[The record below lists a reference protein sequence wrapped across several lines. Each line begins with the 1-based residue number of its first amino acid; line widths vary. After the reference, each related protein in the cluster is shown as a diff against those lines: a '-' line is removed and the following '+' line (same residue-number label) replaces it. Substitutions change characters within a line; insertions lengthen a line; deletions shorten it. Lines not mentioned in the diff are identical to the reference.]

1 MKICT
6 FKKSYCDSLSSSTKK
21 KSPSSA
27 EKIELYLKSLF
38 KEVFFVTL
46 IAEHNFLLVSQI
58 VNISVLELVF
68 IFSLV
73 PKNQP
78 LADKFTK
85 KLTIQSLKCLNFIR
99 QEHVLKYVKQVKLD
113 MTWYHIDEQAE

>member
-6 FKKSYCDSLSSSTKK
+6 FKKSYCDSLSNYKK
-21 KSPSSA
+21 KNPSTA

-38 KEVFFVTL
+38 KEFSFCYLNCWTY
-46 IAEHNFLLVSQI
+46 FLPVSQ
-58 VNISVLELVF
+58 VVSISVLELVF
-68 IFSLV
+68 IFSLIS
-73 PKNQP
+73 KNQP

-99 QEHVLKYVKQVKLD
+99 QEHVLIYVKQVKLD
-113 MTWYHIDEQAE
+113 MTWYHIDQQAE